1 MTDTPTRAPTGAD
14 LDQTLSDLGRAH
26 LALSGIRCL
35 IHAQSTRRE
44 LHTNEDAVCYLLE
57 KRDAVLDAIDAA
69 LIAYAAAADPDGPL
83 AALIADTVGFEPSP
97 VEAVTA

>member
-1 MTDTPTRAPTGAD
+1 MTDTQPRTPTGTD
-14 LDQTLSDLGRAH
+14 LDQTLADLGRAH

-57 KRDAVLDAIDAA
+57 KRDAVLDAVDAA
-69 LIAYAAAADPDGPL
+69 LIAYAAAVDPNGPL
-83 AALIADTVGFEPSP
+83 AALIAETVGLESMPG
-97 VEAVTA
+97 EAVGA